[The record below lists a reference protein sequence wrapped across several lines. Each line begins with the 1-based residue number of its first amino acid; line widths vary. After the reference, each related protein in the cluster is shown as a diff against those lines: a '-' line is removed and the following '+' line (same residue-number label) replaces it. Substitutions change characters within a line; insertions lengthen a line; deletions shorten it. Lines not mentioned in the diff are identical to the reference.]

1 MSSPADAG
9 GAPRR
14 PERRR
19 GGSQQKELRLA
30 LVLYGGVSLA
40 VYIHGIT
47 REILELVRASRVR
60 QHARRTGKPYRELER
75 ARPGGSEE
83 IWFEVLTGFAPE
95 LDLRVMVDVVAGAS
109 AGAINAVMLSR
120 ALSHDLPLDAHREMW
135 LKYADISELMDERN
149 LAGRW
154 GKWYLSPIIRPL
166 TERYLR
172 RLVADPEAR
181 SKLSRFLRSKWFRPP
196 FSGAKLCHILL
207 DAMERMGEPEPG
219 QSLLPWGQ
227 PLDCFITVT
236 DYHGYPQTITIDDP
250 PQVVEREHRRTW
262 RFTHLTRWD
271 GEVVTDMDREQLPGL
286 VFAARASS
294 SFAGAFPPVVLKE
307 MDQVL
312 TERGQ
317 AWNARPEFVERIIG
331 AGAIGPEWDA
341 VFLDGGIINN
351 KPFEAAIGAICQ
363 RTAHREVDRRLVYVE
378 PNPPGAEAETSGTAV
393 PGFFQTLRSALSSI
407 PRNEPIRDDLE
418 AIEEISRNMARVRQN
433 VAFARPFVR
442 EAVTRLFFGRRAG
455 GLTPV
460 RIERLRLKSRGRAV
474 RDSGFVHRAY
484 LGMRLSL
491 TLDGIAEL
499 AACLAGLESGQ
510 VGDWRGRMQ
519 RWAVQRGF
527 TVGGDAPA
535 DRAQEF
541 LDHYDARFRTR
552 RLRFLVSRLNELY
565 SLGADSVTRSWLD
578 HAKSAAYGCLEE
590 SLART
595 RASLECDPLRER
607 ALRFP
612 RAAAWDLEVDAFA
625 SELRGQL
632 ALEQLDRATDEAISE
647 IVSSG
652 GRDGIGHAALDEVLV
667 AYLGYDYFDIATY
680 PASQWR
686 DLNEREGIRVNRI
699 SPEDATTI
707 REGGAEATLKGI
719 LFNKF
724 GAFFSRSARENDYLW
739 GRLHA
744 ADRLVD
750 IVFSAARQRS
760 RDTRA
765 LKKRL
770 FHAILDAEA
779 PQLPG
784 SAELIAQL
792 KLEIDEI
799 ATD

>member
-1 MSSPADAG
+1 MSRPADAG

-14 PERRR
+14 PEPGR

-47 REILELVRASRVR
+47 REILELIRASRLR
-60 QHARRTGKPYRELER
+60 QHARRTGKPYRELEHAR
-75 ARPGGSEE
+75 AGGSEE
-83 IWFEVLTGFAPE
+83 IWFEVLSGFAPE
-95 LDLRVMVDVVAGAS
+95 LDLRIIVDVVAGAS

-120 ALSHDLPLDAHREMW
+120 ALTHDLPLDAHREMW

-154 GKWYLSPIIRPL
+154 GKWYLSPIIKPL

-181 SKLSRFLRSKWFRPP
+181 AKLSRFLRSKWFRPP

-271 GEVVTDMDREQLPGL
+271 GEVVTDMDRDQVPGL

-294 SFAGAFPPVVLKE
+294 SYAGAFPPVVLKE

-312 TERGQ
+312 AERGQ
-317 AWNARPEFVERIIG
+317 SWGARGPFVERIIG
-331 AGAIGPEWDA
+331 AAGPEWDA
-341 VFLDGGIINN
+341 VFMDGGIINN
-351 KPFEAAIGAICQ
+351 KPFEAAIGAIRQ

-378 PNPPGAEAETSGTAV
+378 PNPRGAGAATARTAV

-418 AIEEISRNMARVRQN
+418 EIEQISRNTARIKQN
-433 VAFARPFVR
+433 VEFARPLVR
-442 EAVTRLFFGRRAG
+442 EAVTRLFFGRRPG
-455 GLTPV
+455 GLTAA
-460 RIERLRLKSRGRAV
+460 RIERLRLKSRARAAS
-474 RDSGFVHRAY
+474 DSGFVHRAY

-491 TLDGIAEL
+491 TLDNIAEL
-499 AACLAGLESGQ
+499 AACLARLEPGQ
-510 VGDWRGRMQ
+510 VGDWRGRVQ
-519 RWAVQRGF
+519 RWAAQRGF
-527 TVGGDAPA
+527 SVAGDAPA

-541 LDHYDARFRTR
+541 LDRFDARFRTR

-565 SLGADSVTRSWLD
+565 ALGADPATRSWLD
-578 HAKSAAYGCLEE
+578 QAKTAAYRCLEE

-595 RASLECDPLRER
+595 RASLECESLRAR

-625 SELRGQL
+625 SGLRGQL
-632 ALEQLDRATDEAISE
+632 ALEQLDRSTDEAIAE
-647 IVSSG
+647 IVRSG
-652 GRDGIGHAALDEVLV
+652 GRDRIGHPALEEVLV

-724 GAFFSRSARENDYLW
+724 GAFFSRAARENDYLW

-750 IVFSAARQRS
+750 IVFSAARQRA
-760 RDTRA
+760 RDTRE

-770 FHAILDAEA
+770 FHAVLDAEA
-779 PQLPG
+779 AHLPG

-792 KLEIDEI
+792 KLEIDAI